1 MGGSLSSSSSSS
13 KKKAPGG
20 TISATDRAV
29 LDLKNARD
37 KLTKYKSKLEKDEA
51 RLVARA
57 KQYKEKGDTKNALN
71 LLKLRKI
78 KQKEVETAEGQLL
91 NVMQMVQTIDSK
103 QNDVRVMQAMKVGK
117 DTLQRMHEET
127 TVDDV
132 LDLMDEIQEQHELER
147 EMNTVFEGVP
157 ELSMEDEAAV
167 EAELE
172 ALMQS
177 SSGEQQQ
184 QVPTLPV
191 APSTKPLPE
200 APSTKLPEEVP
211 TKAAEERVA
220 VAS

>member
-1 MGGSLSSSSSSS
+1 MSSSASSS

-20 TISATDRAV
+20 TISATDRAM

-37 KLTKYKSKLEKDEA
+37 RLTKYKNKLEKDEE
-51 RLVARA
+51 RLVAKA

-71 LLKLRKI
+71 LLKIRKI

-103 QNDVRVMQAMKVGK
+103 QNEVQVLQAMKVGK

-132 LDLMDEIQEQHELER
+132 LDLMDEIKEQHELER
-147 EMNTVFEGVP
+147 EMNTVFEGAP
-157 ELSMEDEAAV
+157 ELSVEDEAAV

-172 ALMQS
+172 ALML
-177 SSGEQQQ
+177 GMEAQQEE
-184 QVPTLPV
+184 LPV
-191 APSTKPLPE
+191 APTTKPLPE
-200 APSTKLPEEVP
+200 VPTTKLPDKVP
-211 TKAAEERVA
+211 TKPSEERVA